1 MLVFKFSIL
10 DIILTNLKQCF
21 EFLLIDFMLHRS
33 KLAEIKWNYLA
44 RLVGVLELTLSCLI
58 NYPICCF
65 IQNSTSSW
73 NPAAL
78 Q

>member
-1 MLVFKFSIL
+1 MLVFIFSIL

-33 KLAEIKWNYLA
+33 KLAEIKWSYLA
-44 RLVGVLELTLSCLI
+44 RLVGVLELTLGCLI
-58 NYPICCF
+58 SYPICFF